1 VSSDFLRRNQLI
13 MNLLWTWEENGYT
26 YTLRYEQ
33 LDNQIYNFRVYSDGL
48 LGHKLSEYA
57 SLHPK
62 SVETF
67 SELLEIIPIE
77 KLRNLDLV
85 DELKYINSK

>member
-1 VSSDFLRRNQLI
+1 MVK
-13 MNLLWTWEENGYT
+13 LLWAWEENGHT
-26 YTLRYEQ
+26 YVLRYDQ
-33 LDNQIYNFRVYSDGL
+33 LDNQIYNFRVYSDGFPN
-48 LGHKLSEYA
+48 HKLSEYTA
-57 SLHPK
+57 IHPK

-85 DELKYINSK
+85 DESEYIYE

>member
-1 VSSDFLRRNQLI
+1 MI
-13 MNLLWTWEENGYT
+13 NLLWTWEENGYT
-26 YTLRYEQ
+26 YTLRYDQ
-33 LDNQIYNFRVYSDGL
+33 LDNQIYNFRVYSDGFPS
-48 LGHKLSEYA
+48 HKLSEYT
-57 SLHPK
+57 SRYPK

-85 DELKYINSK
+85 DETRKDYVRH